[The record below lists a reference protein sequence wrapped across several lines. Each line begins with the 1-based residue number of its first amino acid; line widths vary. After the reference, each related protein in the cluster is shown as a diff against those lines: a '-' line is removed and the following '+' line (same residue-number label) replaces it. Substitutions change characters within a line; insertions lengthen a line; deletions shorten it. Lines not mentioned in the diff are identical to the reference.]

1 MAVCADTDASRI
13 PFSHHHA
20 RGAESETFDL
30 GGQSPATIEKMV
42 TDAFSAPLPISE
54 MIRITL
60 VTGAGKLERQKYD
73 ENAGKAVTT
82 ALRALGFVEDRG
94 ASAIPECAGSFK
106 MQHDTGKNLKTV
118 VVFPRIEGAGALA
131 EKVGSLS
138 VNDASS
144 FLPEGSPEHKIAM
157 ASVAIFE
164 RMIGSMCPSWS
175 QKKACLGVIDI
186 IRTQL
191 QGLEQKLLHGT
202 PLSDAEQSFYDS
214 VSVTSLDD
222 KASKVKDLMHKHVE
236 EGRVTAEERQ
246 QLLSQVRERVQ
257 TLTKEIEEAKAAGKP
272 KRVETLT
279 ANKSKAQERQKT
291 LESIS
296 PQAPHP
302 LKNEAEIAKLRKELE
317 PLLEVED
324 GAKGRLL
331 TLKESQAIAKKDDIL
346 EAISLLE
353 VRSLI
358 FPR

>member
-1 MAVCADTDASRI
+1 MRI
-13 PFSHHHA
+13 EILTLRVSLSPLHA
-20 RGAESETFDL
+20 RGADSETFDL

-42 TDAFSAPLPISE
+42 SDAFSAPLPISE

-73 ENAGKAVTT
+73 ENAGKAVTS

-118 VVFPRIEGAGALA
+118 VVFPRIEGGLA

-157 ASVAIFE
+157 ASMAIFE

-175 QKKACLGVIDI
+175 QKKACLGVIET
-186 IRTQL
+186 IRQQL
-191 QGLEQKLLHGT
+191 QGLEQKLLQGT

-222 KASKVKDLMHKHVE
+222 KATKVKDLMHKHVE

-257 TLTKEIEEAKAAGKP
+257 TLAKEIEEAKASGKA
-272 KRVETLT
+272 KRVETLA
-279 ANKSKAQERQKT
+279 ANKSKAQERQKS

-302 LKNEAEIAKLRKELE
+302 LKNEAEISKLRKDLE
-317 PLLEVED
+317 PLLDVEE

-331 TLKESQAIAKKDDIL
+331 TLKESQAIGKKDDIL
-346 EAISLLE
+346 AAISELE
-353 VRSLI
+353 VRIVIL
-358 FPR
+358 PYVDA